1 MILIK
6 RILSHPWTAYII
18 ALLGGLLYA
27 WNALVTARTKTSYL
41 DEGLYLYKGLLFATG
56 VYQPYQDYG
65 PWTNHMPL
73 VFLIHGYIQK
83 WFGPGLA
90 TGRYFMIVL
99 GLLTCLGLWIL
110 ARRWGGN
117 WWAAGIV
124 WAMALNPAE
133 IKVHTLAISEGLIA
147 PMMVWMLV
155 LILRE
160 RPAAWQIM
168 LSAALAAVMWMTR
181 LNLAFILPL
190 LLPFIL
196 WRHGWKTALQAGL
209 VGFLIVAVVHA
220 LYWPDI
226 FRLWAGWLPPSLT
239 PFLRPWRISSAA
251 AAGQSIA
258 PDETANPFRIF
269 LYIWLTFRLHFVALT
284 SALGVWLLWPE
295 RLHRFSERVRAAVF
309 LSALLIVLLVAHMW
323 AAFTSSC
330 VSCILLYVGNFD
342 FLGLLL
348 LIVAFPFLQRDLPV
362 WRRALTYA
370 VGAMLIPGVGFSTY
384 EDVSS
389 VFANAMIGRMDHFYP
404 WNVLQHFIQ
413 LQPLMLFRQTFA
425 ILASLLTILIFAI
438 ALVVLVRLSP
448 DRGAAARQLGFTAL
462 NLLLIA
468 ALVLS
473 PTILLGKGND
483 FFDCGDT
490 NVLQSYK
497 EAGDYLAS
505 IIPPGS
511 QIYWDGRLDAIFLY
525 LPGVTVY
532 PPQLN
537 HVHSYRIGGD
547 ADTLYRLGYWNDLLA
562 RQWIRE
568 ADYILLQKGFVQS
581 WEQQTVDGGG
591 YLRLDPTRKLER
603 CQWQSVIDVYK
614 RIKP

>member
-1 MILIK
+1 MSTIK
-6 RILSHPWTAYII
+6 RILSHPWTAHIV
-18 ALLGGLLYA
+18 ALLGGLVYA
-27 WNALVTARTKTSYL
+27 LNALATARTKTSYL

-56 VYQPYQDYG
+56 VYRPYQDYG

-110 ARRWGGN
+110 ARRWGGH

-124 WAMALNPAE
+124 WAMALNPTE

-160 RPAAWQIM
+160 RPATWQIM
-168 LSAALAAVMWMTR
+168 FSAALAAVMWMTR
-181 LNLAFILPL
+181 LNLAFVLPL

-196 WRHGWKTALQAGL
+196 WRHGWRTALQAGL
-209 VGFLIVAVVHA
+209 VGFLIVAAVHA
-220 LYWPDI
+220 AYWPDI
-226 FRLWAGWLPPSLT
+226 FKLWASWLPAAPT
-239 PFLRPWRISSAA
+239 PFLNSLRGLGADWGRPIP
-251 AAGQSIA
+251 
-258 PDETANPFRIF
+258 PDERANRFTVF
-269 LYIWLTFRLHFVALT
+269 LYIWLTFRLYFVALV
-284 SALGVWLLWPE
+284 SALGVWLLWPQ
-295 RLHRFSERVRAAVF
+295 RLRRLSERVRAAIF
-309 LSALLIVLLVAHMW
+309 LSVMLIILLVAHMW
-323 AAFTSSC
+323 AAFTSAC
-330 VSCILLYVGNFD
+330 VSCILLYAGNFD

-348 LIVAFPFLQRDLPV
+348 LILAFPFLQRELSA
-362 WRRALTYA
+362 WRRALVYLVST
-370 VGAMLIPGVGFSTY
+370 VLILGVGFSTY

-389 VFANAMIGRMDHFYP
+389 VFANAMIERMNHFYP

-413 LQPLMLFRQTFA
+413 IQPLMLFRQTFA
-425 ILASLLTILIFAI
+425 ILASLLMILVFVI
-438 ALVVLVRLSP
+438 ALMILARLSP
-448 DRGAAARQLGFTAL
+448 DRKAAARRLGFSAL

-468 ALVLS
+468 AFVLS
-473 PTILLGKGND
+473 PTIILGKGND

-505 IIPPGS
+505 VIPTGS
-511 QIYWDGRLDAIFLY
+511 KIYWDGRLAAIFLY
-525 LPGVTVY
+525 VPGVMVY

-537 HVHSYRIGGD
+537 HVHSYFTGGD
-547 ADTLYRLGYWNDLLA
+547 ADLLYRFSRWNDVLA
-562 RQWIRE
+562 RQWIHE
-568 ADYILLQKGFVQS
+568 ADYVLLQRGFVQA

-591 YLRLDPTRKLER
+591 YLRLDPTRKLEK
-603 CQWQSVIDVYK
+603 CQWQSVIEVYQ
-614 RIKP
+614 RLKP